1 MLREGRLSSRALQ
14 RMLADQQL
22 SGFIVGAYMQHSS
35 GYLSL
40 HSHSTAVSPPQ
51 DVNTTLMTQQMTQQM
66 HLNKNHVLGHKG
78 TICSGPQLTSIA
90 CTAFWS
96 GANA

>member
-22 SGFIVGAYMQHSS
+22 SGFIVGAYMQHSL

-51 DVNTTLMTQQMTQQM
+51 DVNTILMTQ
-66 HLNKNHVLGHKG
+66 HLNK
-78 TICSGPQLTSIA
+78 TM
-90 CTAFWS
+90 F
-96 GANA
+96 